1 MFTREF
7 MTQLK
12 ERGVDQ
18 GHIININRY
27 KTTPFH
33 SLQMQFLI
41 LAACARVTVL
51 ALSFSRRS
59 FIHSVH
65 RAAEISDR
73 FYALVR

>member
-33 SLQMQFLI
+33 PLQMQFF
-41 LAACARVTVL
+41 TVL
-51 ALSFSRRS
+51 LVIKLAVRSCILPRSMPSRLSMK
-59 FIHSVH
+59 
-65 RAAEISDR
+65 E
-73 FYALVR
+73 